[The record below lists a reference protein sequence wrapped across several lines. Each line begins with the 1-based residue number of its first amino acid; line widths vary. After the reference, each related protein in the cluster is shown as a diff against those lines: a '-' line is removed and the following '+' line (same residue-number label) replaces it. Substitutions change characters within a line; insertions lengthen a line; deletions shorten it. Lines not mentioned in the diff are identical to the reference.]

1 MIDPTSEILSAS
13 RTEPGRSSR
22 MRGFLSAI
30 QQIAASDFSVLI
42 VGEKG
47 TGKAWAARKIHDLS
61 NRSNSNFVYV
71 DCTSMDAESIQREFF
86 CPDSAKPSPQ
96 NARERLFEKANGGT
110 IFFDEIDALPLATQ
124 GEIARILKSKSLPQI
139 GGSSFAHADVRFVA
153 SFCRKPDTPAKEGVL
168 RTQISH
174 RMSTIMINL
183 PPLRERREDIPH
195 LIEEFLLQYSHQR
208 GGAVLSINPEALKL
222 CLEYDWPGNIQ
233 ELKDAIEGAVMICG
247 DGLIQKEHLP
257 VPVQGTEQQHQWDVG
272 P

>member
-1 MIDPTSEILSAS
+1 MIDHSSEI
-13 RTEPGRSSR
+13 SSKSWTKPEHSGGTR
-22 MRGFLSAI
+22 DFLSAI

-47 TGKAWAARKIHDLS
+47 TGKAWAARKIHELS
-61 NRSNSNFVYV
+61 GRSDRSFIYV
-71 DCTSMDAESIQREFF
+71 DCATMDAESIRREFSGS
-86 CPDSAKPSPQ
+86 DGTETSSQ
-96 NARERLFEKANGGT
+96 NTRERLFEKADGGT
-110 IFFDEIDALPLATQ
+110 IFFDQIDALPFATQ
-124 GEIARILKSKSLPQI
+124 GEIARLLKSRSLPKT
-139 GGSSFAHADVRFVA
+139 GGSSSAPVDVRFIA
-153 SFCRKPDTPAKEGVL
+153 SLCRKPEPLAKGGVL
-168 RTQISH
+168 PTEIYH

-208 GGAVLSINPEALKL
+208 SGAVPSISPEALKL
-222 CLEYDWPGNIQ
+222 CLKYDWPGNIQ

-257 VPVQGTEQQHQWDVG
+257 VQVQGTPQQHQWNVG